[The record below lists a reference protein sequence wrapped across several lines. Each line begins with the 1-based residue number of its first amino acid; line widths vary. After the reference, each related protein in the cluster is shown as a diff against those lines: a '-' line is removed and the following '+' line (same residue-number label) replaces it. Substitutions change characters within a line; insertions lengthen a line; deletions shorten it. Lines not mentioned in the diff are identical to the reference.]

1 MLLRIVCL
9 CVWSVIFYAGK
20 LTGFMHNS
28 FPRPPPS
35 YFFALKIL
43 AIFTP
48 NKKNKKKNEKD
59 NAPLVSLYPYTP
71 ISVPLHLYSFLVFLL
86 NIIYLAVHNRKKI
99 NHPKY
104 CTVPYERVNHA
115 SNLSSIIA
123 LLK

>member
-28 FPRPPPS
+28 FPRPPPPPS

-48 NKKNKKKNEKD
+48 NKKKKNEKD
-59 NAPLVSLYPYTP
+59 NAPLVSLYSYTP

-86 NIIYLAVHNRKKI
+86 NIIYLAVHNRKKDK
-99 NHPKY
+99 P
-104 CTVPYERVNHA
+104 
-115 SNLSSIIA
+115 S
-123 LLK
+123 